1 MEGYEE
7 IKYPR
12 LWYYRIIYNIK
23 NLKGLFL
30 Y

>member
-1 MEGYEE
+1 MEGYDE

-12 LWYYRIIYNIK
+12 LWYYRIIYNFE
-23 NLKGLFL
+23 NLKDSFL